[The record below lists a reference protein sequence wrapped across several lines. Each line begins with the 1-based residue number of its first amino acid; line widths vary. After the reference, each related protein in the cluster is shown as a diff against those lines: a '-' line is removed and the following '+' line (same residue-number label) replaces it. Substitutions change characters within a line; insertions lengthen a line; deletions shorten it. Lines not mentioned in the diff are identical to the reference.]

1 MNFLDVPFE
10 IKSLSDDGTFSGYG
24 SVFNVTDRQ
33 NDVMRQGAFKEIIRN
48 ENGHVVFLWQH
59 DTKQPIA
66 TARVAEDKHG
76 LHFDGQ
82 LILADP
88 QARVAR
94 EHMRAKSVRGVSIG
108 YDVLDSNLLP
118 SGVRELTSVRLWEL
132 SLVTFPALPEAQ
144 VQSVKSFMQCTNERE
159 LKNLLRER
167 DGLSRSKSSAAADAL
182 WQILKGHDNNDS
194 ENPELAALARELH
207 TFTNLLKGN

>member
-1 MNFLDVPFE
+1 MNFLDVPLE
-10 IKSLSDDGTFSGYG
+10 IKSLSTDGAFSGYG

-33 NDVMRQGAFKEIIRN
+33 NDVVRKGAFTEIVKNADGR
-48 ENGHVVFLWQH
+48 VVFLWQH
-59 DTKQPIA
+59 DSRQPIA
-66 TARVAEDKHG
+66 TAEVSQDNHG
-76 LHFDGQ
+76 LKFDGQ

-88 QARVAR
+88 KARIAQ

-108 YDVLDSNLLP
+108 YDVLESNLLP

-144 VQSVKSFMQCTNERE
+144 VQSVKSFMQCTNESE

-182 WQILKGHDNNDS
+182 WPIIKGRDG
-194 ENPELAALARELH
+194 PELKHEIARI
-207 TFTNLLKGN
+207 FNINSQLKEY